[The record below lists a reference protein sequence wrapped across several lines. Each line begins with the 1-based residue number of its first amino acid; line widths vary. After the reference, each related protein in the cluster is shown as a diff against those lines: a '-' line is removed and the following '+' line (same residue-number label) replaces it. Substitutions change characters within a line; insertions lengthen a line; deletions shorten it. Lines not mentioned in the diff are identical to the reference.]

1 MRFPGLRLC
10 RRLKHNE
17 RMLNLE
23 GIGCQTHWVNW
34 VNWVCF
40 FDVRIQHSSETTW
53 AWQTSLTTFIYEAS
67 RMHIFPLIYC
77 IFFKMWLCSTRNAS
91 FWHNLLACLQYWVAA
106 RAIQWAGL
114 LSLTPAFRNVLT
126 YPTLSLGSKPPTLS
140 DFAQMFKEK
149 EFFFFKWKSRAWQKY
164 CIKKCKIQHG
174 VEKLAISSLPSL
186 SNFSTSKKINMET
199 ITLAQGLTKSR
210 KWAAYGL
217 TGHFPLFLY
226 AEL

>member
-1 MRFPGLRLC
+1 M
-10 RRLKHNE
+10 KQAE
-17 RMLNLE
+17 
-23 GIGCQTHWVNW
+23 
-34 VNWVCF
+34 
-40 FDVRIQHSSETTW
+40 
-53 AWQTSLTTFIYEAS
+53 
-67 RMHIFPLIYC
+67 C
-77 IFFKMWLCSTRNAS
+77 IFSHLSTAYFSKCDYAALGMHPFGTICQPAFNTG
-91 FWHNLLACLQYWVAA
+91 LLPEQYN
-106 RAIQWAGL
+106 RAGL
-114 LSLTPAFRNVLT
+114 LSLTPAFRNVLN
-126 YPTLSLGSKPPTLS
+126 YPTLSLGSKPPTRS